1 MNNRDTSENRP
12 VKTDPSLEFDMF
24 ELVRTR
30 LVDALTASGYN
41 SLEAER
47 IAFYTTQGVR
57 SVPLFM
63 KVLTRIEAPGREEI
77 VEALGRILDETA
89 GLEKAKRLLL
99 RQDELQQDELKAAKS
114 E

>member
-1 MNNRDTSENRP
+1 MSDRDTSENKP
-12 VKTDPSLEFDMF
+12 VITDPSLEFDMF

-30 LVDALTASGYN
+30 LVDTLTASGYN

-47 IAFYTTQGVR
+47 IAFYTTKGVR

-63 KVLTRIEAPGREEI
+63 KVLTRVEPPSREEVI
-77 VEALGRILDETA
+77 ESLGRILDETA
-89 GLEKAKRLLL
+89 GLEKAKSLLL
-99 RQDELQQDELKAAKS
+99 HQDELQHE

>member
-1 MNNRDTSENRP
+1 MSDRDRSESRR
-12 VKTDPSLEFDMF
+12 VVTDPSLEFDMF

-30 LVDALTASGYN
+30 LVDALAASGYD

-47 IAFYTTQGVR
+47 IAFYTTRGVR

-63 KVLTRIEAPGREEI
+63 KVLTRIEAPEREEV
-77 VEALGRILDETA
+77 VEALGRILDETE

-99 RQDELQQDELKAAKS
+99 RQEELQQDEVKGG
-114 E
+114 